1 MRPPRV
7 LPFVIAL
14 VAVGCATT
22 RTTTAE
28 RTFQKRRYQPGW
40 HIDLGNRKDHAPK
53 AHGTTVHHLA
63 VRTSPIPT
71 FSPERAPLPAMPSA
85 SPLID
90 EGTITA
96 TAGSIPVHDMVR
108 PVAPASV
115 ELEGRASKVH
125 VVEPDARWNPW
136 AGPALVL
143 ALGTVAYGLVGTSI
157 WVVLVGVVG
166 TLVLASIAVRKG
178 RTFEWRGKGMA
189 LAALVIGALAALATL
204 VVLLSS

>member
-1 MRPPRV
+1 
-7 LPFVIAL
+7 
-14 VAVGCATT
+14 
-22 RTTTAE
+22 
-28 RTFQKRRYQPGW
+28 
-40 HIDLGNRKDHAPK
+40 
-53 AHGTTVHHLA
+53 
-63 VRTSPIPT
+63 
-71 FSPERAPLPAMPSA
+71 
-85 SPLID
+85 
-90 EGTITA
+90 
-96 TAGSIPVHDMVR
+96 
-108 PVAPASV
+108 V